1 MNDSNPG
8 AGPARLPGLILCAP
22 LTGLLAGLVLVA
34 LDPFDPGGATGAAA
48 AAAVALMPY
57 ALTRAALRS
66 LAPYKGEAGL
76 SGNLEVA
83 DARLVSPAPGA
94 AHSLLPAGP
103 DSVGHPAQSSPQAA
117 VSRGR

>member
-1 MNDSNPG
+1 VNDSNPG
-8 AGPARLPGLILCAP
+8 DGPERVPGLILCAP
-22 LTGLLAGLVLVA
+22 LTGLLAGLA
-34 LDPFDPGGATGAAA
+34 LIAFDPFDPGGATGAAA

-66 LAPYKGEAGL
+66 LAPYKGGAGL
-76 SGNLEVA
+76 SGNLEVPA
-83 DARLVSPAPGA
+83 SELVSPAPAA